1 MLNRRILRVKA
12 FQSLYAY
19 HQCKTSNF
27 NLARDFIK
35 DAFQPDL
42 NSMEVQDKVQLKK
55 DAETCMNL
63 FVKNLESKTLVSDS
77 DVPAKIK
84 NIAQLAV
91 KQYHKTCDADLTFL
105 RNNMITAAERIPELY
120 LYAIGILMAFGDH
133 VGKESEKRKKFSQG
147 SMAVESPGED
157 NLSKNKVL
165 SFLHNESPI
174 NSEFIRHHVHLDEW
188 RDEIKQWFRDYVRPL
203 EEYQAYIQL
212 SSPSFEEDQ
221 DVVQEI
227 LKQVI
232 FKNDAILSFFHELDI
247 NWTENKPVVRSLA
260 LKVLKNIDPNKPL
273 PPEFLP
279 ELAINW
285 DDDKEFFK
293 NIFNL
298 TVDSEA
304 EYSELIAIKA
314 KNWDIDR
321 IALTDKVILSM
332 ALTEM
337 VNFPSIPVKV
347 TINEYID
354 ISKTYSTPKSK
365 QFVNGL
371 LDVLAKELTDSGII
385 RKSGRGLIDNK

>member
-35 DAFQPDL
+35 DSFQPDL
-42 NSMEVQDKVQLKK
+42 NSMEVQDKLQLKK
-55 DAETCMNL
+55 DAETCLDL
-63 FVKNLESKTLVSDS
+63 FARNLESNTLVSNA
-77 DVPAKIK
+77 DVLAKIK
-84 NIAQLAV
+84 NVAQLAI

-120 LYAIGILMAFGDH
+120 LYAIGLLMAFGDH
-133 VGKESEKRKKFSQG
+133 VGKESDKRKKFSQG
-147 SMAVESPGED
+147 SMTPESPGED
-157 NLSKNKVL
+157 NLFKNKLLV
-165 SFLHNESPI
+165 FLQNDSPI
-174 NSEFIRHHVHLDEW
+174 NSEFIRHHVHLEDWKE
-188 RDEIKQWFRDYVRPL
+188 EIKQWFRDYVKPL

-212 SSPSFEEDQ
+212 LNPTFEEDLEIAQ
-221 DVVQEI
+221 AI
-227 LKQVI
+227 LKKVI
-232 FKNDAILSFFHELDI
+232 FKNDTILSFFHELDL

-260 LKVLKNIDPNKPL
+260 LKVLKNIDPKQPL
-273 PPEFLP
+273 PDEFLP

-285 DDDKEFFK
+285 EDDKEFFK
-293 NIFNL
+293 NIFNF
-298 TVDSEA
+298 TVESEA
-304 EYSELIAIKA
+304 EYSERIAVKA